1 MWTSCLSLFYGLGF
15 IVLVEFDNK
24 ASQNGRVYFF
34 GCGAER
40 ISSAL
45 RLDLLTPDQLSDR
58 IEKIGLE
65 FFDACRFIIEDRA
78 VTGGTDKFHDHKQQ
92 NFRVLISFWG
102 IFQNL
107 VNIIKIHI
115 RIIARDQL
123 LLKNTPA

>member
-1 MWTSCLSLFYGLGF
+1 MDKSFIPVYGRGF

-24 ASQNGRVYFF
+24 ASQNGRVYFH
-34 GCGAER
+34 GHGAER
-40 ISSAL
+40 ISSAF

-65 FFDACRFIIEDRA
+65 FFDACRLIIEDRA
-78 VTGGTDKFHDHKQQ
+78 VTGGTDKFYDHKQQ
-92 NFRVLISFWG
+92 NFRVLIGFWG

-115 RIIARDQL
+115 RIIARDQFL
-123 LLKNTPA
+123 LENTPA